1 MKRITQFKCKVR
13 YMSIGFSRNHDAAMM
28 NKIANAGTDQG
39 NFCYVDTGDGDYKAK
54 IAEALDDSFNIA
66 LGSDSSVKFRIENQ
80 QENYTCVN
88 PAEISYVAN
97 ELRKEEEADDDG
109 KPPIENQE
117 EKKYSDDDD
126 MEDPDIN
133 VLATV

>member
-1 MKRITQFKCKVR
+1 
-13 YMSIGFSRNHDAAMM
+13 MSIGFSRNHDAVMM
-28 NKIANAGTDQG
+28 NKIANAGTEQG
-39 NFCYVDTGDGDYKAK
+39 NFCYVDTGFNDYKEK

-88 PAEISYVAN
+88 PADISYVAN
-97 ELRKEEEADDDG
+97 ELQKEEEVDDDG
-109 KPPIENQE
+109 KGPIANQE
-117 EKKYSDDDD
+117 EKKYADDDE
-126 MEDPDIN
+126 MEDPDIH